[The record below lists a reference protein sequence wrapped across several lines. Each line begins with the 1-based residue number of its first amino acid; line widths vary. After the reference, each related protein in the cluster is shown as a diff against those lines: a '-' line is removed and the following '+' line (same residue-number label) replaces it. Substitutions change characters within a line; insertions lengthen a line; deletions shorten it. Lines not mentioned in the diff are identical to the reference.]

1 MSARKKWAISIAFL
15 ILEWVLAM
23 LVGQRHPEMKW
34 GIIAAA
40 VAGAEL
46 MKVVLFRCPHC
57 GRYLGRSFWPG
68 RRCPYCNEIID

>member
-1 MSARKKWAISIAFL
+1 MSAGKKWVIVIACL

-40 VAGAEL
+40 IVGAVL
-46 MKVVLFRCPHC
+46 LKVGLFRCPHC
-57 GRYLGRSFWPG
+57 GRYLGRGFWPE
-68 RRCPYCNEIID
+68 RRCPYCDEIID